1 MKSSLHLLTVSLALC
16 AGAASAEPFH
26 IRTLQDN
33 NTSVRSASP
42 IDAQAQAQF
51 LAERHMWRLAGMQ
64 QLNARQRAE
73 QIGVPYE
80 SAKARYDALIASS
93 EFPVLVGALT
103 RDPGLEVRFR

>member
-1 MKSSLHLLTVSLALC
+1 MKPTLHLLAVSLALC

-26 IRTLQDN
+26 IRALQDN
-33 NTSVRSASP
+33 DAAFRSATP
-42 IDAQAQAQF
+42 VDAQTQAQF

-80 SAKARYDALIASS
+80 RAKARYDTLIASS
-93 EFPVLVGALT
+93 EFPVLVAALT
-103 RDPGLEVRFR
+103 RDPGLEVRVR